1 MELTS
6 VSVFAS
12 GKLDHSIDV
21 DVLEEYSC
29 FETNL
34 RPRLATIRF
43 GNGTVRV
50 TSSGSISA
58 VSQGQEGNAFTLMDM
73 TADVLS
79 SIFGPTRVESAGI
92 TNISAKTALGRN
104 VDLDRLLL
112 TLPVGTADYDPE
124 YHPSLVARHEGL
136 TISVFSNGSVSAT
149 GARTVS
155 DLMNGLRSF
164 ASLIV

>member
-12 GKLDHSIDV
+12 GRLDHSIDV

-34 RPRLATIRF
+34 RPRSATIRF

-50 TSSGSISA
+50 TSSGSISV
-58 VSQGQEGNAFTLMDM
+58 VSQGQEENTFTLMDI

-79 SIFGPTRVESAGI
+79 SIFGPTRVESARI
-92 TNISAKTALGRN
+92 TNISTKTALGRN
-104 VDLDRLLL
+104 VDLDRILL
-112 TLPVGTADYDPE
+112 TLPVGTVDYDPE
-124 YHPSLVARHEGL
+124 YHPSLVVRHEGL
-136 TISVFSNGSVSAT
+136 TISIFSNGSVSAT
-149 GARTVS
+149 GARSVF

-164 ASLIV
+164 TSLIV

>member
-6 VSVFAS
+6 MSVFAS
-12 GKLDHSIDV
+12 GRLDHSIDI
-21 DVLEEYSC
+21 DVLEEHSC

-34 RPRLATIRF
+34 RPRSATIRF
-43 GNGTVRV
+43 ENGTVRV

-58 VSQGQEGNAFTLMDM
+58 VSQGLEENTFTLMDI

-79 SIFGPTRVESAGI
+79 SIFGPTRVESVRI
-92 TNISAKTALGRN
+92 TNVSAKIALGKN

-112 TLPVGTADYDPE
+112 TLPVGTVDYDPE
-124 YHPSLVARHEGL
+124 YHPSLVVRHEKL

-149 GARTVS
+149 GARSAS